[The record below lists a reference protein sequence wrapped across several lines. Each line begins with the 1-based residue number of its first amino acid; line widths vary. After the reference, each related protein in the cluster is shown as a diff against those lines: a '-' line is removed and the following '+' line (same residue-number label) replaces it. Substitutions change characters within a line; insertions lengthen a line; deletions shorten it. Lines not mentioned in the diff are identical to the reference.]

1 MAIDDKMDVSLGAS
15 RTSQASRLEV
25 LEGPT
30 GRRMRTAAEKARIV
44 AESLLPGASVAE
56 VARKQGTSRWQIY
69 DWRKR
74 VREGKLARP
83 DVMRGDAT

>member
-44 AESLLPGASVAE
+44 VHQYPLL
-56 VARKQGTSRWQIY
+56 
-69 DWRKR
+69 
-74 VREGKLARP
+74 
-83 DVMRGDAT
+83 